1 MEALDIS
8 VLRHSTAHV
17 MAHAVRNLFPG
28 VKIAIGPSIEDGFYY
43 DFDIK
48 TPFAPE
54 DLDNISQEMKK
65 IIKSKSPF
73 VRREVSREQ
82 ALEIFKDEPYKVE
95 LIRDLPEGEV
105 ISIYEED
112 GFVDLCRGPH
122 VADTGEVKAFK
133 LLSIAGAYW
142 RGDEH
147 NQMLQRIYGTA
158 FATQEELDEHLEKL
172 AEAERRD
179 HRKLG
184 KELDLFS
191 LQEEAGPGLV
201 FWHPKGALVR
211 KLIEDYWRNEHL
223 ANGYDLLFTPHIARR
238 ELWNTSGHLDFFS
251 EGMFPPMEV
260 EGNAVSHQ
268 ADELPVPPAD
278 IQVARQELS

>member
-1 MEALDIS
+1 
-8 VLRHSTAHV
+8 
-17 MAHAVRNLFPG
+17 
-28 VKIAIGPSIEDGFYY
+28 
-43 DFDIK
+43 
-48 TPFAPE
+48 
-54 DLDNISQEMKK
+54 MKK

-122 VADTGEVKAFK
+122 VAHTGEVKAFK

-158 FATQEELDEHLEKL
+158 FASQEELDEHLEKL

-184 KELDLFS
+184 KELNLS
-191 LQEEAGPGLV
+191 RCRRSRAGVGVLASEGV
-201 FWHPKGALVR
+201 LVR
-211 KLIEDYWRNEHL
+211 KLLEDYWRNEHL

-260 EGNAVSHQ
+260 EGMPYLIKPMNCPFHLLIYKSRVRSYR
-268 ADELPVPPAD
+268 ELPIRWA
-278 IQVARQELS
+278 ELGTVYRYERSGTMHGLIRVRGFTQDDAHIICTRDQLDSETKRVMIWD